1 MPHLTTMEVNSLREI
16 IGETQ
21 LKAKKLDI
29 YMRQVNDQELRDW
42 CRREAQTADQGVRTL
57 IGFLDEGVRY

>member
-1 MPHLTTMEVNSLREI
+1 MPHLTTMEVNALREI

>member
-1 MPHLTTMEVNSLREI
+1 MPHLTTMEVNALREI

-57 IGFLDEGVRY
+57 MGFLDEGVRY